1 MKKII
6 RSVSVVLLFCVA
18 VFLFSACNGGGGE
31 ESKAQGNIKKT
42 QIRVWAPEEV
52 VKITQTAVNDWLK
65 GDGKEYSQ
73 KFTVTVS
80 AMSEDNAATQMLTD
94 VDAGAD
100 VYGFAQDQL
109 ARLVAAGALSPVGGD
124 FLTKVKNENDA
135 GSVNAATLDEKTYAY
150 PETADNGYFM
160 YYDKSVVTNTESL
173 ETILEDCAKANKKF
187 YMNLQSGWYN
197 ISFFFGTGAEI
208 SYETDKEGKITQSN
222 SSLATDNGLTAL
234 KAMIAFSSH
243 QAYSQS
249 ENAAPKFNP
258 VGGDAAVLVSGVW
271 DSATVS
277 GFLGDNFATAKLPQF
292 TVDGKTYQMGSFGGY
307 KLIGV
312 KPQKDSDKL
321 LFCHQ
326 LASFLAGEEMQSI
339 RFKEKGWGPSNIK
352 VQNSDEVKGNAALA
366 ALSAQLEH
374 AIPQG
379 QYPNEYWNI
388 MEAFGTDLNS
398 GKYNKYDDEQLRQV
412 LKDLE
417 NDLKNAK

>member
-1 MKKII
+1 MKKAVKPVSILLCII
-6 RSVSVVLLFCVA
+6 LAAICI
-18 VFLFSACNGGGGE
+18 SACRGGSE
-31 ESKAQGNIKKT
+31 ESKGQGDTKKT

-73 KFTVTVS
+73 KYTVTVS

-135 GSVNAATLDEKTYAY
+135 GSVNAATLEEKTYAY

-234 KAMIAFSSH
+234 KAMIAFTSH
-243 QAYSQS
+243 QAYAQS

-326 LASFLAGEEMQSI
+326 LASFIAGEEMQSI
-339 RFKEKGWGPSNIK
+339 RFKEKGWGPSNLK

-366 ALSAQLEH
+366 ALSAQLEYS
-374 AIPQG
+374 IPQG

-398 GKYNKYDDEQLRQV
+398 GKYNKYDDQQLRQV

>member
-6 RSVSVVLLFCVA
+6 RSVSVVLLFSVA

-42 QIRVWAPEEV
+42 LIRVWAPEEV

-124 FLTKVKNENDA
+124 FLIKVKNENDA

-173 ETILEDCAKANKKF
+173 ESVLEDCAKANKKF

-222 SSLATDNGLTAL
+222 SNLATDNGLTAL

-326 LASFLAGEEMQSI
+326 LASFLTGEEMQSI
-339 RFKEKGWGPSNIK
+339 RFKEKGWGPSNLK

>member
-1 MKKII
+1 MKKTVKFI
-6 RSVSVVLLFCVA
+6 SVFLLVLIA
-18 VFLFSACNGGGGE
+18 VFSFSSCRGGSE
-31 ESKAQGNIKKT
+31 ESKTPVDNKKT

-52 VKITQTAVNDWLK
+52 VKITQDAVNNWLK

-73 KFTVTVS
+73 KYTVTVT

-124 FLTKVKNENDA
+124 FLKKVQTENDA
-135 GSVNAATLDEKTYAY
+135 GSVNAATLDQKTYAY

-160 YYDKSVVTNTESL
+160 YYDKSVVTDPSSVES
-173 ETILEDCAKANKKF
+173 ILEDCAKANKKF
-187 YMNLQSGWYN
+187 YMNMQSGWYN
-197 ISFFFGTGAEI
+197 ISFFFGTDAKI
-208 SYETDKEGKITQSN
+208 SYEVDKEGKITGCN
-222 SSLATDNGLTAL
+222 SSLATEQGLSAL
-234 KAMIAFSSH
+234 KAMVEFTSH
-243 QAYSQS
+243 KAYGQS

-277 GFLGDNFATAKLPQF
+277 GFLGDNFAAVKLPEF
-292 TVDGKTYQMGSFGGY
+292 TVDGRSYQMGSFGGY

-312 KPQKDSDKL
+312 KPQNDSDKL

-339 RFKEKGWGPSNIK
+339 RFNEKGWGPSNLN
-352 VQNSDEVKGNAALA
+352 VQNSDAVKADVALT
-366 ALSAQLEH
+366 ALSAQLKY

-398 GKYNKYDDEQLRQV
+398 GKYNKYTDEQLLQV

-417 NDLKNAK
+417 NDLKDAK